1 MRFGHLL
8 TKPEPNILRQQP
20 KRLSSPSFRLWVSQH
35 PMTRAHVKL
44 LGPCFK
50 TDRMEQG
57 TDTALD
63 DISGRIHLCGC
74 PAPKEACRDPNTSV
88 TAVIHARSPERLDRE
103 KPRRLFPQPQ
113 LPPGSQDQTTTR
125 CSGGRG
131 ESRFDHE
138 DVYCSKCD
146 HPERQHVINHTN
158 PTVMPRVPLN
168 PRPLPFVYLRTIS
181 RTLELSLQSSFQLS
195 LTVLV
200 RYRSRRH
207 I

>member
-1 MRFGHLL
+1 MFQDGSNGTRHKHCIRRHQREKSAE
-8 TKPEPNILRQQP
+8 KPAVPRP
-20 KRLSSPSFRLWVSQH
+20 
-35 PMTRAHVKL
+35 
-44 LGPCFK
+44 
-50 TDRMEQG
+50 
-57 TDTALD
+57 
-63 DISGRIHLCGC
+63 
-74 PAPKEACRDPNTSV
+74 EACR
-88 TAVIHARSPERLDRE
+88 ERYINHGCPSRQITGE
-103 KPRRLFPQPQ
+103 AEPRRTTRIIPQLQ
-113 LPPGSQDQTTTR
+113 LPPGSQTETTTR

-138 DVYCSKCD
+138 DVYCGQCD
-146 HPERQHVINHTN
+146 HPERQHVIDHTN
-158 PTVMPRVPLN
+158 PTAMPRVPLN